1 MGVCTGHVFV
11 KVKFRGKGVVEF
23 ERVLVDTDTSFT
35 VMPLDVAEKYFIET
49 PFTVNLKLGDGRVV
63 EAKVFIAEGE
73 IEGRK
78 GPLRILAFKDAIPV
92 IGVDTLEIL
101 GLKVDPV
108 TGKIEKTEYYM
119 LYV

>member
-1 MGVCTGHVFV
+1 MGHVFV
-11 KVKFRGKGVVEF
+11 KVKLRGRDVVELDK
-23 ERVLVDTDTSFT
+23 VLVDIGASFT
-35 VMPLDVAEKYFIET
+35 VMPLDLAEKYLVET
-49 PFTVNLKLGDGRVV
+49 PFTAELRLGDGRVI
-63 EAKVFIAEGE
+63 EARVFVAECE

-78 GPLRILAFKDAIPV
+78 GPVRVLAFKNAMPV
-92 IGVDTLEIL
+92 IGIDTLETL